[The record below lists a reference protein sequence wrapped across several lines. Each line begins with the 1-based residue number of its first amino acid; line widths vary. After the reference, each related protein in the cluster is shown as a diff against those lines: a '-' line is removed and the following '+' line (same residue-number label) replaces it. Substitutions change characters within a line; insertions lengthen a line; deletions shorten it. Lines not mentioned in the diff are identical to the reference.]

1 MSNYHRGPV
10 HYSSPV
16 DIHEP
21 QRPPRK
27 QRTLGTLGNLP
38 EADFVSFGSSLNNV
52 LPGGKNS
59 PQVKQPEV
67 KKYDSDGDASPI
79 DPTVPRVYDHDKVV
93 KRLDSYS
100 SSTTYQEHPFRQDDP
115 DEDDDLKNII
125 YHPPDIDLLHQQ
137 HQLLLQQQ
145 FQIQQ
150 QQKQLY
156 QQQQQFQQQ
165 QQQYQQQQQQQPAHH
180 GQQYFSAPVPT
191 DPKAHQYQQYQYPS
205 SYSQPVSAPV
215 SVSAPQLPPLPH
227 QTSHSP
233 PTMYSSNLSSSF
245 GSQIYQAHPTYAA
258 SHASTSPPS
267 TSSIYP
273 QSHRYSVQG
282 SQNGLPAPSLHHA
295 QSTYSLSTSL
305 NQSLGDPNHGR
316 RDSDGSTM
324 SSLHRQLGSIQLSSP
339 RVDTTG
345 LDPKTSE
352 TLLALPFEDIPRIY
366 VLAPLINAPAAT
378 GTSIGPFRLVSVCEA
393 LCMRDKKE
401 GSIHISSHVGYSVM
415 SNVEQLVQ
423 DHGTIFQH
431 LASNTMLL
439 AAGFKAD
446 MAKPMLRLAERV
458 LKVAKPNSKLP
469 GAPDSLTDTGVEPSS
484 LLIEKAM
491 IEFVHMEK
499 LAKLMREVTGANS
512 QVVDWTGGLQ
522 KISMPGTGRGLWCCQ
537 RCYAQFRSGNP
548 PLDERQPTL
557 DDLVGYPEKSGVKS
571 EASLDNPTAVEVY
584 THLIKSQSRIKQVVV
599 HLSPTHFELPENRV
613 ATVFQ
618 ANQNLFRN
626 LAKSLAEAQLTMI
639 EINAN
644 QIRESSELM
653 DKDNIYLHLRQVF
666 ACVSLTFVK
675 LTGLPFLFREKLP
688 GYLRMA
694 KYLLLDGVLLDN
706 DKAVTN
712 MKKLIV
718 ENADMEHLVLTN
730 NHLTGSGL
738 KVICSSPKSLRRLTK
753 LDLSHNRIDAEGIKD
768 LAANVLPMSLD
779 LRSLNFSDNPNLG
792 YLGCQA
798 LMNTLWPAPSY
809 KPLEKHLTSLNL
821 ANTGFT
827 DEAATHIAR
836 AIEKSEGTLASFNL
850 NGHRLSKP
858 ALVGLLAGLTKN
870 THKSAVRRISICPQ
884 PDPRDPPGFLNY
896 EFMQMLTNNMMLTHV
911 NLSKFSLA
919 QIAQVVGSSKVLVS
933 LNVEDAICASTEP
946 SYERYLLSSFGAL
959 CQGLSTNTTLTELRI
974 KSEWSIWTL
983 VFPQRIPDDTSAWE
997 SAASWMTM
1005 METSLLPN
1013 TTLRSFLLRGVT
1025 NFEEELVSRVGGG
1038 AASLHGSASGR
1049 SIDSTRPVSERKLV
1063 ESSQRI
1069 RGLLER
1075 NQLMHYGEKLG
1086 IENLLQNMFSYTKSF
1101 HS

>member
-52 LPGGKNS
+52 LPGGRNS
-59 PQVKQPEV
+59 PHVKQPEV

-93 KRLDSYS
+93 KSLDSYS
-100 SSTTYQEHPFRQDDP
+100 SSTAYQDHPFRQDDP
-115 DEDDDLKNII
+115 DEDDLKNII

-145 FQIQQ
+145 LQIQQ
-150 QQKQLY
+150 QQQQLY
-156 QQQQQFQQQ
+156 QQQQQFQKQ
-165 QQQYQQQQQQQPAHH
+165 QQQYQQQHQQQQPAHH
-180 GQQYFSAPVPT
+180 VQQYFSAPVPT

-205 SYSQPVSAPV
+205 SYTQPVSAPV

-273 QSHRYSVQG
+273 QSHRYSIQG

-305 NQSLGDPNHGR
+305 GAPNHSR

-324 SSLHRQLGSIQLSSP
+324 SSLQRQLGAVQLSSP

-352 TLLALPFEDIPRIY
+352 TLLALPFEDIPRTY

-431 LASNTMLL
+431 LASNTMFL

-446 MAKPMLRLAERV
+446 MTKPMLRLAERV

-469 GAPDSLTDTGVEPSS
+469 GPADSLTDTGVEPSS

-499 LAKLMREVTGANS
+499 LTKLMREVTGANS

-522 KISMPGTGRGLWCCQ
+522 KVSMPGTGRCMWCCQ

-548 PLDERQPTL
+548 PMDERQPTL

-571 EASLDNPTAVEVY
+571 VASLDNPTAVEVY
-584 THLIKSQSRIKQVVV
+584 THMIKSQSRIKQVVV
-599 HLSPTHFELPENRV
+599 NLSPVHFELPENRV

-639 EINAN
+639 EINGN

-688 GYLRMA
+688 GYLRSA
-694 KYLLLDGVLLDN
+694 KYLLFDGVLLDN
-706 DKAVTN
+706 DKTVTN

-798 LMNTLWPAPSY
+798 LMNALWPAPSY

-827 DEAATHIAR
+827 DEAAVHIAR
-836 AIEKSEGTLASFNL
+836 AIEKSEGTLAVFNL

-858 ALVGLLAGLTKN
+858 ALVGLLTGLTKN
-870 THKSAVRRISICPQ
+870 THVSSVRRISICPQ

-919 QIAQVVGSSKVLVS
+919 QIAQVVASSKVLVS
-933 LNVEDAICASTEP
+933 LNVEDAICASTELN
-946 SYERYLLSSFGAL
+946 YERYLLASFGAL
-959 CQGLSTNTTLTELRI
+959 CQGLATNTTLTELRI

-1025 NFEEELVSRVGGG
+1025 NFEEELVSRVGGP
-1038 AASLHGSASGR
+1038 ASLHGSASGR

-1075 NQLMHYGEKLG
+1075 NQLMYYGEKLG
-1086 IENLLQNMFSYTKSF
+1086 IENQLQNMFSYTKSF